1 MRGMDSRTARR
12 TAEKAARDLIT
23 SRAALVGELGVTQA
37 ERTRLAQEVLAATEH
52 GRQLVAA
59 AQAEAAR
66 LVAAA
71 QDLVHDGE
79 QRYADAY
86 TAATTA
92 GWTTGDLTALG
103 FQPSPSTNPRR
114 RRTTGDAVQRPAG
127 ALPAQ
132 PAVPEQHA
140 AHDQQPAAAPTP

>member
-1 MRGMDSRTARR
+1 MDSRTARR

-23 SRAALVGELGVTQA
+23 SRAAHVGELGVADA
-37 ERTRLAQEVLAATEH
+37 ERTRLAQDVLTATDH
-52 GRQLVAA
+52 GHQLVAA

-92 GWTTGDLTALG
+92 GWSTGDLSALG
-103 FQPSPSTNPRR
+103 FQPSPTSNPRR
-114 RRTTGDAVQRPAG
+114 RPTTVEPPQKASAPAYAV
-127 ALPAQ
+127 
-132 PAVPEQHA
+132 
-140 AHDQQPAAAPTP
+140 AHEQQPAAPTH